1 MNVNAKTGAVD
12 SSLKHGAQG
21 DNEGKQGVT
30 ALRESKDKLLLDLKA
45 VVDDAQ
51 ALMKEAADVSS
62 ESVAGVPAYL
72 EDRFNAVK
80 GNLQQA
86 KNAMQAKAKYAAEAT
101 DSYVRENPWKSMGF
115 ATAASVIAS
124 ILIVGACLPTMR
136 KTLGG
141 FK

>member
-1 MNVNAKTGAVD
+1 MNAKTGIAAA
-12 SSLKHGAQG
+12 SQNHAAQV
-21 DNEGKQGVT
+21 DNENRQGVS
-30 ALRESKDKLLLDLKA
+30 ALRQSKDKLLLDLKA

-80 GNLQQA
+80 GNLQNA
-86 KNAMQAKAKYAAEAT
+86 KNAMQAKAKCAAEAT

-115 ATAASVIAS
+115 ATGASVIVS
-124 ILIVGACLPTMR
+124 VLIVSACLPAVR
-136 KTLGG
+136 KTIGG
-141 FK
+141 VK